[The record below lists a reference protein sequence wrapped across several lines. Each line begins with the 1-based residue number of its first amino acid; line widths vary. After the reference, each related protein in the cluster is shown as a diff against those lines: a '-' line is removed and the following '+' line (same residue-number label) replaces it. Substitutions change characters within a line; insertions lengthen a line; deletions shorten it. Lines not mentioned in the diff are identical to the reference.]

1 MRVHVEVGD
10 ILVMPA
16 NYLHFVLTK
25 GDAVSLGT
33 NFLAMGHLPMIKESM
48 ILEYAKNANDKF
60 PGLPEMLVLMMHQL
74 VGDLHPRLC
83 RRLVSTYNTVRQIYN
98 HTEVL
103 QVRFFFLNI
112 MLVWKKFCDLGS
124 NCGLSLGLKIKGTCF
139 SNFGSNHG
147 LAHFTILRFRF
158 QLWVKSRIKNKG
170 NVFQ

>member
-1 MRVHVEVGD
+1 MFNQKTWYSLFSRPSFFGNIDQLEEGCLRVHVEVGD

-60 PGLPEMLVLMMHQL
+60 PGLTEMLVLMMHQL
-74 VGDLHPRLC
+74 VVDLHPRLC

-98 HTEVL
+98 HNEVL
-103 QVRFFFLNI
+103 QVRF
-112 MLVWKKFCDLGS
+112 
-124 NCGLSLGLKIKGTCF
+124 CF
-139 SNFGSNHG
+139 
-147 LAHFTILRFRF
+147 
-158 QLWVKSRIKNKG
+158 
-170 NVFQ
+170 